1 MARGRKWRATLQS
14 THGKPKRPAPI
25 TPAVAGAGRFVSAGE
40 RHRETF
46 RCRDIE
52 AHCTAFRHDYYKH
65 RQLGRR
71 FGPLGQSCRF
81 ASVMLTIGNPQR
93 RHS

>member
-1 MARGRKWRATLQS
+1 MARD
-14 THGKPKRPAPI
+14 API
-25 TPAVAGAGRFVSAGE
+25 DPRQAQAARTHHPPAVAGAGRFVSAGE

-52 AHCTAFRHDYYKH
+52 AHCTALRHDSYKH